1 MNDGIRLFF
10 KGAKV
15 INRHK
20 SAYLLQN
27 WCTIWC
33 TGVKEIGNTPIC
45 VAVGFI
51 DLYAENM
58 AKNVTIASQDF
69 LALSLDEC

>member
-1 MNDGIRLFF
+1 MANG
-10 KGAKV
+10 KAKD

-20 SAYLLQN
+20 SPYLLQK

-45 VAVGFI
+45 AAVSFI

-58 AKNVTIASQDF
+58 AKNVTIASQEL

>member
-1 MNDGIRLFF
+1 
-10 KGAKV
+10 
-15 INRHK
+15 
-20 SAYLLQN
+20 LQN

-45 VAVGFI
+45 ATVSFI

-58 AKNVTIASQDF
+58 AKNVTIASQEL